1 MKNEKFP
8 AFDIRTNKIVYF
20 TDEEFNEIIDKGE
33 AIYYDDPYVRENNS
47 IDWFSDDY
55 VIYED
60 EEEKT
65 PQDYEYILRH
75 GVGPGTLPKDVSVL
89 DWEDLPNWKTAV
101 WIDRPLTSEE
111 MEEYEVMYP
120 NELR

>member
-8 AFDIRTNKIVYF
+8 MIDVRTNETVYL
-20 TDEEFNEIIDKGE
+20 TDEEYMAIPEE
-33 AIYYDDPYVRENNS
+33 EVIYYKNYYPTSTSE
-47 IDWFSDDY
+47 IDWISDDY

-60 EEEKT
+60 EGEKT

-111 MEEYEVMYP
+111 MDEYDAMYP
-120 NELR
+120 SELK